1 MVFQISL
8 WENPSRVMRIYSRV
22 GEGSGHKQRSAA
34 ETVVAFLVICFRLFP
49 FDLLASSA
57 FRLRYTVVR
66 CSFSFSYENM
76 TTLDDKLLGLKSQN
90 YVSSSESEG
99 EDDDENVSDK
109 EESRDDQID
118 MSSIAAPPDFRLE
131 VPKASFNNRN
141 LLYRIFNPLIAMN
154 HLREVSMEKLSLRAL
169 SSQMRALSS

>member
-1 MVFQISL
+1 M
-8 WENPSRVMRIYSRV
+8 WERGQGINNGQRQKPSS
-22 GEGSGHKQRSAA
+22 H
-34 ETVVAFLVICFRLFP
+34 FLSFASTCF
-49 FDLLASSA
+49 ASSA
-57 FRLRYTVVR
+57 FRLLYTVVR

-76 TTLDDKLLGLKSQN
+76 TTLDDKLLGFKSQN

-118 MSSIAAPPDFRLE
+118 LSSIAAPPDFRLE

-154 HLREVSMEKLSLRAL
+154 DLREVSMEKLSLRAL
-169 SSQMRALSS
+169 SSQMRALSSQMRSLSS